1 MKHYIY
7 FGKNHL
13 LSLPLLIVYCL
24 SPVWRRIRHL
34 IISPELWTKERAKK
48 NQKIYFI
55 KINFNYHS
63 PIKNNHKNTHCKIN
77 RRLCKKNVF

>member
-48 NQKIYFI
+48 TKKYVLSKLILI
-55 KINFNYHS
+55 IIS

-77 RRLCKKNVF
+77 RRL